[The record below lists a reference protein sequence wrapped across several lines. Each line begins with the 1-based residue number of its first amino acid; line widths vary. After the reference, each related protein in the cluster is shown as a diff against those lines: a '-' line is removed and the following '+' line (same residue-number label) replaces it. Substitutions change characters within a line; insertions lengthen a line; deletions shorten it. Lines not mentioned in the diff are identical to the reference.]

1 MILMPSIAITT
12 YNTGGSIILMKA
24 NIAINGFGRI
34 GRCFLR
40 AAMSDKKFGNIAN
53 IVAIN
58 DLTDA
63 KTLAHLFRYD
73 STFGKYEGR
82 VEAKDN
88 EILVDEQRIKVISE
102 KDPLN
107 LPWKDL
113 KIDIVIESTGKF
125 NDAKEAKKHITAG
138 AKKVIISA
146 PAKSPDATVLIGI
159 NDNVY
164 DNKKHDVISMAS
176 CTTNCLAPLL
186 KTISDKFGI
195 DRGYMTTCH
204 AYTNDQRI
212 LDLPHKDLRRAR
224 AAMMSIIPTST
235 GAAKAIGTVIPELN
249 GKMDGMALRVPVSN
263 GSIVDVVLT
272 LQKEVTKEEVN
283 QALKDSSESELKGI
297 MAYTEEPLVSSD
309 IIGESHSSIVDG
321 LSTMVLGTKNNLV
334 KVMSWYDNEW
344 SFACRLIDLVKF
356 VLGKL

>member
-1 MILMPSIAITT
+1 MI
-12 YNTGGSIILMKA
+12 A

-40 AAMSDKKFGNIAN
+40 AAMSDKEFSNIAN

-63 KTLAHLFRYD
+63 KTLAHLFKYD

-82 VEAKDN
+82 VEAKGN
-88 EILVDEQRIKVISE
+88 EILVDEQSIKVISE
-102 KDPLN
+102 KDPLK

-159 NDNVY
+159 NDNLY
-164 DNKKHDVISMAS
+164 DNKKHHVISMAS

-186 KTISDKFGI
+186 KTINDKFGI

-263 GSIVDVVLT
+263 GSILDVVLT

-334 KVMSWYDNEW
+334 KIMSWYDNEW

-356 VLGKL
+356 VLRKM

>member
-1 MILMPSIAITT
+1 MKYIAITT
-12 YNTGGSIILMKA
+12 YNTERSIIFVVVR
-24 NIAINGFGRI
+24 IAINGFGRI

-40 AAMSDKKFGNIAN
+40 AAMADKEFGNIAN

-63 KTLAHLFRYD
+63 KTLAHLFKYD
-73 STFGKYEGR
+73 STFGKYEGT
-82 VEAKDN
+82 VEVKDD
-88 EILVDEQRIKVISE
+88 EILVDGHSLKVLAE
-102 KDPLN
+102 KDPLK

-113 KIDIVIESTGKF
+113 KIDVVIESTGKF
-125 NDAKEAKKHITAG
+125 NDANEAKKHITAG

-146 PAKSPDATVLIGI
+146 PAKSPDATILIGI
-159 NDNVY
+159 NDNLY
-164 DNKKHDVISMAS
+164 DNTKHDVISMAS

-186 KTISDKFGI
+186 KTINDKFGI
-195 DRGYMTTCH
+195 ERGYMTTCH

-235 GAAKAIGTVIPELN
+235 GAAKAIGAVIPALK

-272 LQKEVTKEEVN
+272 LHKDVTKEQVN
-283 QALKDSSESELKGI
+283 QALKDSSDSDLKGI

-321 LSTMVLGTKNNLV
+321 LSTMVLGTKGNLV
-334 KVMSWYDNEW
+334 KILSWYDNEW

-356 VLGKL
+356 ICNKM

>member
-1 MILMPSIAITT
+1 MPNIAITT
-12 YNTGGSIILMKA
+12 YNTDCSIIFMMA

-40 AAMSDKKFGNIAN
+40 AAMSDREFTNIAN

-63 KTLAHLFRYD
+63 KTLAHLFKYD
-73 STFGKYEGR
+73 STFGRYEGR

-88 EILVDEQRIKVISE
+88 EIVVDEQRIKVISE

-159 NDNVY
+159 NDNLY

-186 KTISDKFGI
+186 KTINDKFGI

-272 LQKEVTKEEVN
+272 LQKEVTREEVN

-334 KVMSWYDNEW
+334 KIMSWYDNEW

-356 VLGKL
+356 VLRKM